1 MASSSTSHSS
11 SSSSSSSAP
20 PPITT
25 TNSGEDDDGLVPGE
39 EKAVRAWL
47 VQQGFEP
54 GDLRSAKKIEYHMMT
69 PMAQGCRKG
78 ELNVCKWLYNHGA
91 GADISRANNY
101 SDTPMLYACMNGYLS
116 VCEWLYKVGA
126 NEDISRRTPSATLP

>member
-1 MASSSTSHSS
+1 MAR
-11 SSSSSSSAP
+11 
-20 PPITT
+20 
-25 TNSGEDDDGLVPGE
+25 V
-39 EKAVRAWL
+39 
-47 VQQGFEP
+47 
-54 GDLRSAKKIEYHMMT
+54 
-69 PMAQGCRKG
+69 CCKG

-101 SDTPMLYACMNGYLS
+101 SDSPMLYACMNGYLS